1 MSSFKYKSNRVK
13 YRSDVKTL
21 DEIHNEQMNTF
32 KDDRNSLPKLKRK
45 LKSLE
50 KKKNYLIMM

>member
-50 KKKNYLIMM
+50 KKKRIT